1 MTTTDSSGYGATSS
15 VGSTSDASKSDVAK
29 EQAGQVAGSAKE
41 QAGQVASTAKEQASQ
56 VAGTA
61 TEKAGQVAQTTKE
74 QAQEVVAEATSQ
86 ARNLV
91 GELKTQV
98 GEQAGTQR
106 DRLVGQLR
114 GISDE
119 LTQLAEG
126 GGTQPGGIAGDVLG
140 QVNSRVQDVVSYLD
154 GKEPADL
161 LTAVQ
166 SYARR
171 KPGTFLAGA
180 AVAGLLAG
188 RLTRGAR
195 EAASDDSDQM
205 ATTGYTPTYAA
216 SVPPST
222 YATDIPATTYVP
234 EIPSSTY
241 PTTVSSAGGF
251 STTTPYD
258 EPTTGYA
265 SGSVV
270 DETVTTYDDAYG
282 TDTDRGQRL

>member
-1 MTTTDSSGYGATSS
+1 MTTTDSSGYGATAS
-15 VGSTSDASKSDVAK
+15 VGSTSDASKTDVAK
-29 EQAGQVAGSAKE
+29 EQAGQVAGTAKE

-61 TEKAGQVAQTTKE
+61 TEKAGQVAETTKE
-74 QAQEVVAEATSQ
+74 QVQEVVAEATSQ

-98 GEQAGTQR
+98 DEQAGTQR
-106 DRLVGQLR
+106 DRIVGQLR

-126 GGTQPGGIAGDVLG
+126 GGTQPGGIAGEVIS
-140 QVNSRVQDVVSYLD
+140 QVNTRVQDVVSYLD
-154 GKEPADL
+154 GKEPADIL
-161 LTAVQ
+161 QAVQ
-166 SYARR
+166 GYARR

-195 EAASDDSDQM
+195 EAASDDSSDQL
-205 ATTGYTPTYAA
+205 TTGYTPTYAA
-216 SVPPST
+216 SVPP
-222 YATDIPATTYVP
+222 TTYTTPTYTP

-241 PTTVSSAGGF
+241 PTTVSSTGGF

-265 SGSVV
+265 SGSVL
-270 DETVTTYDDAYG
+270 DEPVTTYDDAYG
-282 TDTDRGQRL
+282 TETDRGQRL